1 MQEQNTKPNFEKDIE
16 LTNESSN
23 SNTSYAD
30 NAELAE
36 QEQTATANTDINNA
50 SVRDTNNILSG
61 SDVTINNQESQQTE
75 MVQLEDSKT
84 LADKTDSNTKVN
96 SLDADNNLSD
106 NTADRNTSNTK
117 EQNNTTVKAL
127 DNTTAV
133 TNNTLE
139 SNNNT
144 LGNNNSLD
152 ANKSLDV
159 NTLDSSNTGIENT
172 DNVLDV
178 DNTSDALDANT
189 DKDRKLTNIEK
200 YNQSLNAEERR
211 ANSRQA
217 GIRSGEARRE
227 RRTLGEHLK
236 ALLSVG
242 DTQEEICLGIIE
254 QAKKGNY
261 KAFNSIR
268 DTIGEM
274 PTVKQEI
281 TADVTTDAD
290 RQLMDKIAN
299 RLNVTEK

>member
-30 NAELAE
+30 NAELTE
-36 QEQTATANTDINNA
+36 QEQTATVNTDIDNA
-50 SVRDTNNILSG
+50 SVRDNS
-61 SDVTINNQESQQTE
+61 QEETQTE
-75 MVQLEDSKT
+75 MVQLEDK
-84 LADKTDSNTKVN
+84 ADSNTKAN
-96 SLDADNNLSD
+96 SLSD
-106 NTADRNTSNTK
+106 NKADRNTSNTK
-117 EQNNTTVKAL
+117 EQDNTSVKAL
-127 DNTTAV
+127 DNNTAV

-139 SNNNT
+139 SNT
-144 LGNNNSLD
+144 DSQLSD
-152 ANKSLDV
+152 KDNKTVV
-159 NTLDSSNTGIENT
+159 NTYKANTTDIDNT
-172 DNVLDV
+172 DTV
-178 DNTSDALDANT
+178 NTLDANT
-189 DKDRKLTNIEK
+189 DSKDTDRKLTNIEI
-200 YNQSLNAEERR
+200 YRQGLNKEEQRELAR
-211 ANSRQA
+211 KA
-217 GIRSGEARRE
+217 GIKSGEARRE

-242 DTQEEICLGIIE
+242 NTQEEICLGIIE

-290 RQLMDKIAN
+290 RQLMEKLSK
-299 RLNVTEK
+299 RLNVTKE